1 MKICIVGNDA
11 HAIVAAWLAKRGG
24 HSVYLHHTQAP
35 NLRRPYVIDETSAL
49 KKTLEQLGIAYST
62 YRINSGILLQGE
74 VQPYPRVFRQLGKL
88 RTQVIRTA
96 LWAKTRLINA
106 TPYPWQSVDY
116 DSSATKT
123 GVQYEW
129 AEFIEEIYG
138 TRSVAISSSFAIR
151 SDRIVYSNGAQ
162 LPFDLCLVTLPLWT
176 CQDLVEWHLPHA
188 SAVALN
194 TAIIDANQ
202 VPGERDLMAGWDSVW
217 TPYTPD
223 NVVHRVFQIGDEY
236 HVQFSGHW
244 QEGEVY
250 PALLGDLNYLF
261 PSGWAPTGAHRGD
274 PGYLCPL
281 SEKAL
286 WPKTVVPLG
295 RLAKWD
301 SRATFAQTIDEVSKI
316 LR

>member
-11 HAIVAAWLAKRGG
+11 HAIVASWLAKRAG
-24 HSVYLHHTQAP
+24 HTVSLHHTQTP
-35 NLRRPYVIDETSAL
+35 DLRRPYVLYESAALIQTL
-49 KKTLEQLGIAYST
+49 KKLSIAYST

-74 VQPYPRVFRQLGKL
+74 VHPYPRIFRQLGKT
-88 RTQVIRTA
+88 RTQIIRTA
-96 LWAKTRLINA
+96 LWAKTRLIQA

-116 DSSATKT
+116 DSSTTKV
-123 GVQYEW
+123 GVQFQW
-129 AEFIEEIYG
+129 AEFVEEIYG
-138 TRSVAISSSFAIR
+138 KHSVAIGNSFTIR
-151 SDRIVYSNGAQ
+151 TDRIAYTNGAQ
-162 LPFDLCLVTLPLWT
+162 APFDLCLVTLPLWT

-194 TAIIDANQ
+194 TAIIDSNQ
-202 VPGERDLMAGWDSVW
+202 VPGARDLMSGWDSVW

-244 QEGEVY
+244 REGEVH
-250 PALLGDLNYLF
+250 PGLLGDLNYLF
-261 PSGWAPTGAHRGD
+261 PSGWAPTGAYRGG

-281 SEKAL
+281 SEKPL

-295 RLAKWD
+295 RLARWD
-301 SRATFAQTIDEVSKI
+301 SRATFAQTIDEVVK
-316 LR
+316 LVR